1 MKSGLTVVFDETA
14 KVIDGITKLASTRVM
29 VGVPAEKGSRSDG
42 EPINNAALL
51 YIHDNGAPEAGIP
64 ARETL
69 MPGIMSVQGEINAG
83 LEKTGRPRLMGGPML
98 STRASMPWA

>member
-42 EPINNAALL
+42 
-51 YIHDNGAPEAGIP
+51 
-64 ARETL
+64 
-69 MPGIMSVQGEINAG
+69 
-83 LEKTGRPRLMGGPML
+83 
-98 STRASMPWA
+98 